1 MRRLHMSPVQTRTHI
16 TAPPARPP
24 YPHQVD
30 CHLSPWEVTTKKL
43 PFVSSEFESAFKN
56 VAMAFKDAQS
66 VLTHVAATE
75 AATVFQALPSRAEYP
90 HYFTRIANPLSFE
103 QLHKR
108 AKNGDY
114 AADDGTGVA
123 ALWTDMRTIVS
134 NAKAFNAPYTLF
146 WRLADALEHECRR
159 VKRAYTGTVF
169 APQLPTGDAMHA
181 AGAASSAT
189 AGLSSRR
196 GRGAATPFD
205 EDDVVDDGDDEAFLA
220 ATVPVDMCLLDD
232 EEEL

>member
-1 MRRLHMSPVQTRTHI
+1 
-16 TAPPARPP
+16 
-24 YPHQVD
+24 
-30 CHLSPWEVTTKKL
+30 VTTTKL
-43 PFVSSEFESAFKN
+43 PFVSSEFEDAFKN
-56 VAMAFKDAQS
+56 VALTFKDAQA
-66 VLTHVAATE
+66 VLLHVAATE
-75 AATVFQALPSRAEYP
+75 AATVFQALPSRAEVP

-114 AADDGTGVA
+114 AADDGTGIA

-159 VKRAYTGTVF
+159 VKRAYAGTVS
-169 APQLPTGDAMHA
+169 APVMPMSDSAHAADAASH
-181 AGAASSAT
+181 AGAAPVSAS

-205 EDDVVDDGDDEAFLA
+205 EDDVVDDDDDEAFRA

-232 EEEL
+232 EEEF